1 VPQPV
6 TILVVEDEQ
15 DQLTMMTH
23 MLIRAGY
30 RVVPAYGAED
40 AIHKVKTQ
48 KIDLVVTDLA
58 MPKVSGVEVV
68 HAIKS
73 DPTTQHIPVVVVTA
87 HIWDE
92 LGQAASQM
100 RPDGFITKP
109 CTAARLLREID
120 KHLKPIRP

>member
-6 TILVVEDEQ
+6 TILIVEDEQ
-15 DQLTMMTH
+15 DQLTIMTH
-23 MLIRAGY
+23 MLSRAGY
-30 RVVPAYGAED
+30 RVVPAYGAAD
-40 AIHKVKTQ
+40 AIRKTKTQ

-58 MPKVSGVEVV
+58 MPEVSGVEVV
-68 HAIKS
+68 HAVKA
-73 DPTTQHIPVVVVTA
+73 DPATRHIPVIVVTA

-120 KHLKPIRP
+120 KHLKPSRP